1 MAFLGKLGNI
11 LEDAASFAVP
21 AGLTL
26 AGALVPGG
34 LPVSQLLLPAAASG
48 LQGFARNEAEE
59 RMRKAQR
66 QARQNQIR
74 ANVIN
79 TLNPRAGAQ
88 ARPVEMPK
96 SGILETIAKTGAMGV
111 QAYGQAKQLADA
123 AKTRKLQQEQAQAS
137 LDEFGQRQA
146 DREAAN
152 FYALSQLG
160 QPKTGWGAGGGGFS
174 GTGNVVSRTSTP
186 ALPEGIGTEQAAA
199 YYAAQQ
205 ADEARRAEQRRLDA
219 GLELDKRELAFQ
231 EQMAERNMAAKLRMS
246 PAELA
251 RVGAGLV
258 AGNEDL
264 TREQFFRLPTIM
276 SLDGALMAREGTGLT
291 AEDKAYLWSNF
302 NQSAAAAEAALTE
315 ADRKGVSDFKNL
327 LVKDGTLKEQAEL
340 TRALSFIN
348 NAILTEGGMADVQL
362 MKMLA
367 RLQDPGSV
375 VREAEYETLAGAIAA
390 FEAAGI
396 RAEGWFTGNKLN
408 DDGRSGILELAYG
421 GYQGRAREMDR
432 IIDLEIVSQ
441 VQQGFNE
448 DWMQSAAER
457 FRLPKLADSYTPD
470 QWNSVRARFPSLSQR
485 MSSDPIFKD
494 VFAVETTPKAVL
506 PKGAT
511 PTDNPQA
518 SGQTAPSVPMLGASA
533 QVPMRAAP
541 GAAYDAP
548 MAIGGAAAMQD
559 TLNLGQEMGDL
570 EELIVQLREEIA
582 KDEGAEMA
590 ANQDTLMPALGRVQL
605 QGYR

>member
-48 LQGFARNEAEE
+48 LGGFARNEAEE

-96 SGILETIAKTGAMGV
+96 SGILETIAKTGAQGV
-111 QAYGQAKQLADA
+111 QAYNQAKQLADA
-123 AKTRKLQQEQAQAS
+123 AKTRKLQQEEAQAS
-137 LDEFGQRQA
+137 LDERSQRQA

-152 FYALSQLG
+152 IYALEQLK
-160 QPKTGWGAGGGGFS
+160 QQNPSSWGAGGGGF
-174 GTGNVVSRTSTP
+174 TGRPVQPVTSTS
-186 ALPEGIGTEQAAA
+186 ALPEGIGREQAGA
-199 YYAAQQ
+199 YYAALQ
-205 ADEARRAEQRRLDA
+205 ADEARRAEQRRLDE
-219 GLELDKRELAFQ
+219 GLELRQEQFAFQ
-231 EQMAERNMAAKLRMS
+231 QQMAERDMAAKLRMS
-246 PAELA
+246 PTELA

-264 TREQFFRLPTIM
+264 TREEFFKLPTIM

-302 NQSAAAAEAALTE
+302 NQAAAATDAALTE

-348 NAILTEGGMADVQL
+348 NAILTGGGMADVQL

-375 VREAEYETLAGAIAA
+375 VRQEEYTTLAEAIAA
-390 FEAAGI
+390 FERGI
-396 RAEGWFTGNKLN
+396 IKMDGWFTGNKLT
-408 DDGRSGILELAYG
+408 DKGRSGILELAYG
-421 GYQGRAREMDR
+421 GYQGRAREMNR
-432 IIDLEIVSQ
+432 IIDLEIASQ
-441 VQQGFNE
+441 VQQGFKE

-457 FRLPKLADSYTPD
+457 FRLPKLADSFTPD

-485 MSSDPIFKD
+485 LSSDPIFKD
-494 VFAVETTPKAVL
+494 VFAVETTSTSVL
-506 PKGAT
+506 PGGAT
-511 PTDNPQA
+511 PTDNLQP
-518 SGQTAPSVPMLGASA
+518 SGQTAPS
-533 QVPMRAAP
+533 VPMRAAP
-541 GAAYDAP
+541 GAAYDDP

-559 TLNLGQEMGDL
+559 TLNLGQQMGSV
-570 EELIVQLREEIA
+570 EEQLAQLDEEIA
-582 KDEGAEMA
+582 RLRGARMA
-590 ANQDTLMPALGRVQL
+590 ANQDTLLPNLGRVVQL
-605 QGYR
+605 QGY

>member
-48 LQGFARNEAEE
+48 LGGFARNEAEE

-96 SGILETIAKTGAMGV
+96 SGILETIAKTGAQGV
-111 QAYGQAKQLADA
+111 QAYNQAKQLADA

-137 LDEFGQRQA
+137 LNEIGQRQA

-152 FYALSQLG
+152 IYALEQLE
-160 QPKTGWGAGGGGFS
+160 QQNPSSWGAGGGGFT
-174 GTGNVVSRTSTP
+174 GTGYVKPVTTTT
-186 ALPEGIGTEQAAA
+186 ALPEGIGREQAGA
-199 YYAAQQ
+199 YYAALQ
-205 ADEARRAEQRRLDA
+205 ADEARRAAERRLDE
-219 GLELDKRELAFQ
+219 GLELRQEQFAFQ
-231 EQMAERNMAAKLRMS
+231 QKQAADAMAAKLRMS
-246 PAELA
+246 PTELA

-264 TREQFFRLPTIM
+264 TREEFFKLPTIM

-302 NQSAAAAEAALTE
+302 NQAAAAADAALTE

-327 LVKDGTLKEQAEL
+327 LVKDGTLKEHSEL

-348 NAILTEGGMADVQL
+348 NAILTGGGMADVQL

-375 VREAEYETLAGAIAA
+375 VRQEEYTTLAEAIAA
-390 FEAAGI
+390 FERGKI
-396 RAEGWFTGNKLN
+396 KMDGWFTGNKLT
-408 DDGRSGILELAYG
+408 DKGRSGILELAYG
-421 GYQGRAREMDR
+421 GYQGRMKEMNR
-432 IIDLEIVSQ
+432 IIDLEIASQ

-457 FRLPKLADSYTPD
+457 FRLPKLADSFTPD

-485 MSSDPIFKD
+485 LSSDPIFKD
-494 VFAVETTPKAVL
+494 VFAVETTSTSVPPGV
-506 PKGAT
+506 AT
-511 PTDNPQA
+511 PTDNLQP
-518 SGQTAPSVPMLGASA
+518 SGQTAPS
-533 QVPMRAAP
+533 VPMRAAP
-541 GAAYDAP
+541 GAAYDDP
-548 MAIGGAAAMQD
+548 MAFGGAAAMQD

-570 EELIVQLREEIA
+570 EEQIAQLEEEIA
-582 KDEGAEMA
+582 RARGAQMA
-590 ANQDTLMPALGRVQL
+590 ANQDTLLPNLGRVVQL
-605 QGYR
+605 QGY